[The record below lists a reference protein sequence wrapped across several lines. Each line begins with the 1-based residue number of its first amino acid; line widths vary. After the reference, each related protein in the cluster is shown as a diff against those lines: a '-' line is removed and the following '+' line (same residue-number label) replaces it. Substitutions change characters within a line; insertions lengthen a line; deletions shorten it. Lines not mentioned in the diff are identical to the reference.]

1 MMRAAARTLRAAA
14 SRGSPTLGR
23 ARHLAEPS
31 GAARA
36 APELELLKLQL
47 ALEDKKAALAIALED
62 KKAAL
67 AIALEKEKAAL
78 AIALEDKKAA
88 QAIALEKE
96 KAALAIALEKEKA
109 AQGRGLWE
117 TVLGVKR
124 ETAQLLNLAAGG
136 AFFIA
141 SGTYLTSAMMHDTW
155 ARTQV
160 ALSKS
165 EAASQDV
172 RAFMTNAQRA

>member
-1 MMRAAARTLRAAA
+1 M
-14 SRGSPTLGR
+14 P
-23 ARHLAEPS
+23 
-31 GAARA
+31 
-36 APELELLKLQL
+36 
-47 ALEDKKAALAIALED
+47 
-62 KKAAL
+62 
-67 AIALEKEKAAL
+67 
-78 AIALEDKKAA
+78 
-88 QAIALEKE
+88 
-96 KAALAIALEKEKA
+96 LAIALEKEKA

>member
-47 ALEDKKAALAIALED
+47 ALEDK
-62 KKAAL
+62 
-67 AIALEKEKAAL
+67 KAAL

>member
-47 ALEDKKAALAIALED
+47 ALED

>member
-62 KKAAL
+62 KKAA
-67 AIALEKEKAAL
+67 
-78 AIALEDKKAA
+78 

-109 AQGRGLWE
+109 AQGRGLLE

>member
-47 ALEDKKAALAIALED
+47 ALEDKKAALAIT
-62 KKAAL
+62 
-67 AIALEKEKAAL
+67 LEKEKAAL

>member
-78 AIALEDKKAA
+78 EDKKAA
-88 QAIALEKE
+88 LAIALEEK

-141 SGTYLTSAMMHDTW
+141 SGTYLTSAMLHDTW

>member
-1 MMRAAARTLRAAA
+1 MRAAARTLRAAA

-67 AIALEKEKAAL
+67 AIALEKEKA
-78 AIALEDKKAA
+78 
-88 QAIALEKE
+88 ALEKE

-165 EAASQDV
+165 EAASQVV

>member
-47 ALEDKKAALAIALED
+47 ALED

-141 SGTYLTSAMMHDTW
+141 CGTYLTSAMMHDTW

>member
-1 MMRAAARTLRAAA
+1 MMRAAARTLRSAA

-62 KKAAL
+62 KKAA
-67 AIALEKEKAAL
+67 
-78 AIALEDKKAA
+78 
-88 QAIALEKE
+88 Q
-96 KAALAIALEKEKA
+96 AIALEKEKA

-136 AFFIA
+136 VFFIA

>member
-67 AIALEKEKAAL
+67 
-78 AIALEDKKAA
+78 
-88 QAIALEKE
+88 AIALEKE

>member
-1 MMRAAARTLRAAA
+1 MMRAAARTLRSAA

-67 AIALEKEKAAL
+67 
-78 AIALEDKKAA
+78 
-88 QAIALEKE
+88 AIALEKE

>member
-47 ALEDKKAALAIALED
+47 ALEDKKAALAIALE
-62 KKAAL
+62 
-67 AIALEKEKAAL
+67 
-78 AIALEDKKAA
+78 
-88 QAIALEKE
+88 
-96 KAALAIALEKEKA
+96 KEKA

-141 SGTYLTSAMMHDTW
+141 SGTYLTSAMLHDTW

>member
-23 ARHLAEPS
+23 ARHHAEPS

-78 AIALEDKKAA
+78 
-88 QAIALEKE
+88 EKE
-96 KAALAIALEKEKA
+96 KAALASALEKEKA

>member
-1 MMRAAARTLRAAA
+1 MMRAAARTLRSAA

-78 AIALEDKKAA
+78 AIALE
-88 QAIALEKE
+88 
-96 KAALAIALEKEKA
+96 KEKA

-141 SGTYLTSAMMHDTW
+141 SGTYLTSAMLHDTW

>member
-47 ALEDKKAALAIALED
+47 ALEDKKAALAIALE
-62 KKAAL
+62 
-67 AIALEKEKAAL
+67 
-78 AIALEDKKAA
+78 
-88 QAIALEKE
+88 
-96 KAALAIALEKEKA
+96 KEKA

-141 SGTYLTSAMMHDTW
+141 CGTYLTSAMMHDTW

>member
-47 ALEDKKAALAIALED
+47 ALEDKKAAL
-62 KKAAL
+62 
-67 AIALEKEKAAL
+67 
-78 AIALEDKKAA
+78 
-88 QAIALEKE
+88 AIALEKE

>member
-1 MMRAAARTLRAAA
+1 MMRAVTCASRAARAVAAP
-14 SRGSPTLGR
+14 SRGSPTLGC
-23 ARHLAEPS
+23 ARHFAEPS
-31 GAARA
+31 GAASA
-36 APELELLKLQL
+36 ASELELLKLQL
-47 ALEDKKAALAIALED
+47 ALEDKKVALALALEDKKAAQALALED

-67 AIALEKEKAAL
+67 AL
-78 AIALEDKKAA
+78 ALEDKKAA
-88 QAIALEKE
+88 QT
-96 KAALAIALEKEKA
+96 
-109 AQGRGLWE
+109 RGVWE
-117 TVLGVKR
+117 TVFGIKR

-141 SGTYLTSAMMHDTW
+141 SGTYLVSAMLQDTW